1 MDPQYSHFIMPKRY
15 KAYWNREINTIDF
28 RNKQFFTNVTSMSIS
43 GIILHPIVIS
53 LSFLVLY
60 TMSIVSNHNSQEY
73 HIFARDIDVLSI

>member
-1 MDPQYSHFIMPKRY
+1 
-15 KAYWNREINTIDF
+15 
-28 RNKQFFTNVTSMSIS
+28 MSIS

-73 HIFARDIDVLSI
+73 HIFARDIDVLSIYKCIG